1 LGLFSLAG
9 LASISLK
16 AAALAPR
23 TTGLTTNLKPRH
35 GFDNRKYSEEFDWR
49 LRRMARI
56 QLTELTAFVAV
67 AEHRSFTKAAAQ
79 VGIALPTMSQTIRS
93 LEDGLGVRLFNRTT
107 RSVALT
113 EAGDRLLA
121 EVQPI
126 LDGIDHAVESVNS
139 FRDKPIGTLRL
150 AIDRSAS
157 QIMTARGF
165 TPLLQPF
172 LAEYPGIRAEIS
184 IDEAAH
190 GDIISARFDAGIRLG
205 HRIERDMTILR
216 IADDFKMLTVAS
228 PDYLAGRQRP
238 GLPADLHSYN
248 CVRCRSPWDGALHPW
263 GFTKGNQHTDIAVDG
278 SLIVNDID
286 LLVRIVLDGGG
297 VGHLPEP
304 IVASHIAQ
312 GRLVSLLEDWSMTKP
327 GIFLYHPSRRQTPM
341 PLQVFLRFV
350 ETWRKLPARAV
361 AA

>member
-1 LGLFSLAG
+1 VQDRGARVAG
-9 LASISLK
+9 KRESRLS
-16 AAALAPR
+16 
-23 TTGLTTNLKPRH
+23 TNLEPRR
-35 GFDNRKYSEEFDWR
+35 FLDNREHSEEFDRR

-150 AIDRSAS
+150 AIERSAS
-157 QIMTARGF
+157 QVLTARGF
-165 TPLLQPF
+165 SPLIQPF
-172 LAEYPGIRAEIS
+172 MAEYPGVRVEMS
-184 IDEAAH
+184 IDDAH

-205 HRIERDMTILR
+205 QRIERDMTVLR
-216 IADDFKMLTVAS
+216 LADDFKVLTVAS
-228 PDYLAGRQRP
+228 PDYLARHP
-238 GLPADLHSYN
+238 TPSVPTDLHGHN
-248 CVRCRSPWDGALHPW
+248 CIRCRTPWDGSMHPW
-263 GFTKGNQHTDIAVDG
+263 SYIMGSQHADIAVEG

-286 LLVRIVLDGGG
+286 LLLRVVLDGGG
-297 VGHLPEP
+297 VGYLPEP

-312 GRLVSLLEDWSMTKP
+312 GRLVSLLQDWSITKP
-327 GIFLYHPSRRQTPM
+327 GIFLYHPSRRQPPM

-350 ETWRKLPARAV
+350 ETWRKRTPRAV

>member
-1 LGLFSLAG
+1 L
-9 LASISLK
+9 
-16 AAALAPR
+16 R
-23 TTGLTTNLKPRH
+23 TIV
-35 GFDNRKYSEEFDWR
+35 
-49 LRRMARI
+49 RI

-150 AIDRSAS
+150 AIDRSAV
-157 QIMTARGF
+157 QILKVRGF
-165 TPLLQPF
+165 SPLISPF
-172 LAEYPGIRAEIS
+172 QAEHPGVRVEIS
-184 IDEAAH
+184 INDAH
-190 GDIISARFDAGIRLG
+190 GDIIGARFDAGIRLG
-205 HRIERDMTILR
+205 HRIERDMTVLR
-216 IADDFKMLTVAS
+216 IADDFRVLTVAS
-228 PDYLAGRQRP
+228 PDYLRRHQQP
-238 GLPADLHSYN
+238 TLPTDLHGHN
-248 CVRCRSPWDGALHPW
+248 CVRRRAPWDGMIQPW
-263 GFTKGNQHTDIAVDG
+263 SYAKGNQRTDIAVNG

-286 LLVRIVLDGGG
+286 VLLRNVLDGGG
-297 VGHLPEP
+297 IGRVPEP
-304 IVASHIAQ
+304 LVARRIAQ
-312 GRLVSLLEDWSMTKP
+312 GRLVSLLEDWAITKP
-327 GIFLYHPSRRQTPM
+327 GIYLYHPSRRLTPM

-350 ETWRKLPARAV
+350 ETWRKWPPRPS

>member
-1 LGLFSLAG
+1 
-9 LASISLK
+9 
-16 AAALAPR
+16 
-23 TTGLTTNLKPRH
+23 
-35 GFDNRKYSEEFDWR
+35 
-49 LRRMARI
+49 MARI

-67 AEHRSFTKAAAQ
+67 AEHSSFTKAAAQ

-93 LEDGLGVRLFNRTT
+93 LEEGLGVRLFNRTT

-126 LDGIDHAVESVNS
+126 LDGIDHALESVNA

-157 QIMTARGF
+157 QIMAARGF
-165 TPLLQPF
+165 APLIQPF
-172 LAEYPGIRAEIS
+172 LAEYPAVRVEVS
-184 IDEAAH
+184 IEDAN
-190 GDIISARFDAGIRLG
+190 GDIISGRFDAGIRLG

-216 IADDFKMLTVAS
+216 ITEDCRVLTVAA
-228 PDYLAGRQRP
+228 PTYLAHHP
-238 GLPADLHSYN
+238 KPSIPLDLHAHN
-248 CVRCRSPWDGALHPW
+248 CVRFRTPWDGSTPPW
-263 GFTKGNQHTDIAVDG
+263 SYTKGGHHTEIAVDG
-278 SLIVNDID
+278 SLVVNDID
-286 LLVRIVLDGGG
+286 VLLRSVLDGSG

-304 IVASHIAQ
+304 LVASHLAE
-312 GRLVSLLEDWSMTKP
+312 GRLVALLEGWSITKP

-350 ETWRKLPARAV
+350 EKWRKLAPQQV
-361 AA
+361 A